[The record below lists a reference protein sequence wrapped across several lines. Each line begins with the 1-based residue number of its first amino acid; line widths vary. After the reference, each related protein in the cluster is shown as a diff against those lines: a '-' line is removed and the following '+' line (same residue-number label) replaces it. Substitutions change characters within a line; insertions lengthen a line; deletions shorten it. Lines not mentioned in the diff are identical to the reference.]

1 MKSIIT
7 ILIIGFSITAFS
19 DSWPQD
25 KVASDNTKQSTA
37 LAMTDAEKI
46 IEVLQKV
53 TKNTNA
59 DYILNPKDA
68 ENIASLICKGRDGGG
83 EREKHMK
90 HFSVETL
97 PRKA

>member
-1 MKSIIT
+1 
-7 ILIIGFSITAFS
+7 
-19 DSWPQD
+19 
-25 KVASDNTKQSTA
+25 
-37 LAMTDAEKI
+37 MTDAEKI